1 MGRLNLNTDFYN
13 SISAEY
19 DSMVNSDSIIKSR
32 KEILKKFI
40 DENCK
45 YAADIGCGTGN
56 DSIALSLN
64 GINVTGFEPS
74 TEMLNTAV
82 RKASAYGR
90 NIVFENT
97 PAGKIN
103 KKYYGKFDIAISLGN
118 TIANIKPSEL
128 KNAFKKAYMIL
139 KDKGKLLIQVLNYDN
154 IRKENKRIVNV
165 TGSDDKLFLRF
176 YDFYPGLL
184 NFNILT
190 INKNNHKEYNLI
202 TTRLYEYKKNE
213 LAGLLNEQGFK
224 KISFYADFNMNPY
237 NSKNSK
243 DLILLAQK

>member
-1 MGRLNLNTDFYN
+1 MGRLNLNKDFYN

-19 DSMVNSDSIIKSR
+19 DSMVNSDSIIKAR
-32 KEILKKFI
+32 KNILKKFL

-74 TEMLNTAV
+74 EDMLKSAE
-82 RKASAYGR
+82 RKAVTYEQK
-90 NIVFENT
+90 IKFVNT
-97 PAGKIN
+97 SAGKIG
-103 KKYYGKFDIAISLGN
+103 KEYYGKFDLAISLGN

-128 KNAFKKAYMIL
+128 KTAFKKAYMIL
-139 KDKGKLLIQVLNYDN
+139 KDEGKFLVQVLNYDN

-165 TGSDDKLFLRF
+165 TGSGDKLFLRF
-176 YDFYPGLL
+176 YDFYTDRL

-190 INKNNHKEYNLI
+190 INKNNHQEYNLI

-213 LAGLLNEQGFK
+213 LAGLLKTSGFK
-224 KISFYADFNMNPY
+224 KISFYADFNLNPF
-237 NSKNSK
+237 NPKTSK
-243 DLILLAQK
+243 DLILIARK